1 MNFKGISQILV
12 AKLLAWLSLF
22 KHTVEE
28 RPCSTKATST
38 LRSMMERSV
47 HILEMQE
54 AQEPKASKSDY
65 ILTFKG
71 KEESAFHICHNLEWR
86 CTCSFV
92 HVFMQSLT
100 VDFVGS

>member
-1 MNFKGISQILV
+1 MAQFVQTHSGGKALLYEGYKHLKIHDGKECAHFGDARGTRAKG
-12 AKLLAWLSLF
+12 
-22 KHTVEE
+22 
-28 RPCSTKATST
+28 
-38 LRSMMERSV
+38 
-47 HILEMQE
+47 
-54 AQEPKASKSDY
+54 SKSDY

-92 HVFMQSLT
+92 HAFMQSLT